1 MSLQLSDIEESKF
14 EKEKDNTTAR
24 RQRKL
29 YIFLKTVT
37 IFTNVTI
44 GTIVIYNLYY
54 INRRLVDV
62 KESIDNLF

>member
-1 MSLQLSDIEESKF
+1 MPLQLSDIEDSKF
-14 EKEKDNTTAR
+14 EKEQDNTSAR

-37 IFTNVTI
+37 IFTNVII

>member
-1 MSLQLSDIEESKF
+1 MSLQLSNIEDSKF
-14 EKEKDNTTAR
+14 EKEKDNATA

-37 IFTNVTI
+37 ILTNVTI